1 MNNYRNTR
9 HHFLLNTGLKDW
21 LNIHCLKHTLHIR
34 STVTVT
40 LHKTM
45 HNVTTVHNNP
55 PRRESQSAWKT
66 VTVTIKSNWQVCFAQ
81 EPPHLIRTTEG
92 IHSDQITQPYLTF
105 MQPFSLHSKH
115 CISRLSQSKLVSG
128 VFCTRSSINTGHIRH
143 QTVQFYET
151 KSFWQQQNYQRHQ
164 NGGYICAVFDKWKKI
179 VTCHFGLA
187 YRFPSVATL
196 HITKN

>member
-1 MNNYRNTR
+1 
-9 HHFLLNTGLKDW
+9 
-21 LNIHCLKHTLHIR
+21 
-34 STVTVT
+34 
-40 LHKTM
+40 M

-66 VTVTIKSNWQVCFAQ
+66 VTVTIKSNWQVCFTQ

-105 MQPFSLHSKH
+105 MQPFSLYSKH
-115 CISRLSQSKLVSG
+115 CISRLSQSMLVSG
-128 VFCTRSSINTGHIRH
+128 VVCTRSSINTGHIRH

-164 NGGYICAVFDKWKKI
+164 KWGVYLCSFWQMEKNRHLSFWI
-179 VTCHFGLA
+179 SLSFSFSSNLA
-187 YRFPSVATL
+187 YY
-196 HITKN
+196 